1 MHLSALFIRRPV
13 ATTLLSLALLLAGSV
28 AYSVLPV
35 ASLPDVDFP
44 VIGASAGLPG
54 ASPETMASAVATPL
68 ERQFG
73 RIAGVNQ
80 MTSSS
85 SLGSASVTLQFD
97 IDRNIDAAARDVQ
110 AAINAA
116 RSQLPSYLPQNPS
129 YRKANPA
136 EAPILILT
144 LTSDV
149 VPKPQIYDIA
159 DSILAQ
165 KISQIQGVGQC
176 FVGGSAQPAVRV
188 ELNPMQLG
196 NNGVGLDAVRT
207 ALANANANRPKGA
220 FQDATNRWQI
230 DDDDQIF
237 KASDYAPII
246 AGYNKTTGAPVR
258 VGDLGT
264 VTNAVSDIHTM
275 GVSGINPD
283 KGPPGKLKDAI
294 LIIVFKI
301 PGANV
306 IDAVDKVLAELPHLQ
321 AEIPPTIKIDVAVDR
336 TTTIRASVH
345 DVEISLIISVLL
357 VVLVVFLFLREVWA
371 TVIPSVAVPLSL
383 VGTFGVMYLLGYS
396 VDNLSLMALTISTG
410 FVVDDAIVVIEN
422 ITRYLEVGMS
432 PYEAAM
438 KGSREIGF
446 TVLSM
451 STSLIAVFIPILLMG
466 GIVGKLFR
474 EFAVTLSVAIA
485 VSLLVSLTTTPM
497 LCAQFLKSRDETRHG
512 RLYRMSERG
521 FQWMHDEYA
530 MGLRWVLR
538 HQWLILFVAV
548 GTAVLNVV
556 LFMVVPKGFFPQQDT
571 GRLGGR
577 TRAAQDISFTAMSEK
592 QRTLAQMVMEDPAIG
607 SVTAFVGGNGPG
619 GGSSNVGNMFIALK
633 PLNQRPSHV
642 TADAVVN
649 RLRRKLTSVPGA
661 TLFLQSQQDIQ
672 IGGRGSDAQYQYTL
686 SDENI
691 QELNTWAPQLQ
702 ARMRS
707 MPELRDVST
716 DQQDQ
721 GLAAT
726 LVIDRDTAARLGITT
741 AAIDQVL
748 YDAFGQRE
756 VSTMYTGLNQYFV
769 VMEVDPKYQLSP
781 DALNG
786 IYIKASNVV
795 GSTTATPNTGT
806 TTATPTAASGGG
818 AAAAVAAPAVP
829 AAPAANL
836 SNGGASNLGTT
847 SAPGTSTSPFSVAAP
862 VVSTTFGAAGTPSTL
877 TSVAPT
883 TSGSSSSPAG
893 SAPATITFTPPGNT
907 VVPPITLPTNA
918 PVTAQASTAIVS
930 AVGSATAAAGGGA
943 ATAAA
948 APTPSTGGAMV
959 PLSAIAHYER
969 QRTSLQVNHQGQYPA
984 VTLTFN
990 LAPNVALG
998 DAVTALQKAEAD
1010 MGMPS
1015 AVHATFQ
1022 GTAQAFQQ
1030 SLSSE
1035 PWLILAALV
1044 AVYIVLGIL
1053 YESLIHPLTIL
1064 STLPPAGVGA
1074 IMALLITGTD
1084 LSIIALIGII
1094 LLIGIVKKNAIMMI
1108 DFALQAE
1115 RDQGLPPEEAI
1126 TQACLLRFR
1135 PIMMTTLAAMF
1146 GGLPLAIGM
1155 GTGSELRQPLGITI
1169 VGGLIVSQM
1178 LTLFTTPVVY
1188 LFFDR
1193 LQWRVMKLRKI
1204 GSELEEAPG
1213 D

>member
-13 ATTLLSLALLLAGSV
+13 ATSLLSLALLLAGSV
-28 AYSVLPV
+28 AYSILPV

-44 VIGASAGLPG
+44 VIGVGAGLPG
-54 ASPETMASAVATPL
+54 GSPETMASAVATPL

-97 IDRNIDAAARDVQ
+97 MNRNIDAAARDVQ

-116 RSQLPSYLPQNPS
+116 RSQLPSYLPQNPG

-149 VPKPQIYDIA
+149 IPKPQIYDMA

-165 KISQIQGVGQC
+165 RIAQIQGVGQV

-188 ELNPMQLG
+188 ELNPMQLSS
-196 NNGVGLDAVRT
+196 NGVGLEAVRT
-207 ALANANANRPKGA
+207 ALSAANANRPKGS
-220 FQDATNRWQI
+220 FDDAQHRWQI

-237 KASDYAPII
+237 KAADYAPII
-246 AGYNKTTGAPVR
+246 VGYNKQTGAAVR

-264 VTNAVSDIHTM
+264 VTDSVSDIHTA
-275 GVSGINPD
+275 GLAGNNSPGHSGQ
-283 KGPPGKLKDAI
+283 LKDAT
-294 LIIVFKI
+294 LIVIFKI

-306 IDAVDKVLAELPHLQ
+306 IDTVDAVLKEMPRLQ
-321 AEIPPTIKIDVAVDR
+321 AEIPPTIKMNVAVDR
-336 TTTIRASVH
+336 TTTIRSSVH

-357 VVLVVFLFLREVWA
+357 VVLVVFLFLREIWA
-371 TVIPSVAVPLSL
+371 TIIPSVAVPLSL
-383 VGTFGVMYLLGYS
+383 VGTFGVMYLLGYTI
-396 VDNLSLMALTISTG
+396 DNLSLMALTISTG

-422 ITRYLEVGMS
+422 ITRYLEEGMN

-438 KGSREIGF
+438 KGSKEIGF

-466 GIVGKLFR
+466 GIIGKLFR

-497 LCAQFLKSRDETRHG
+497 LCAKFLKQRDESRYG
-512 RLYRMSERG
+512 RLYRISEDA
-521 FQWMHDEYA
+521 FQWIHHEYNSA
-530 MGLRWVLR
+530 LRWVLR
-538 HQWLILFVAV
+538 HQWITLAVAI
-548 GTAVLNVV
+548 ACAFLNIY
-556 LFMVVPKGFFPQQDT
+556 LFMIVPKGFFPQQDT

-577 TRAAQDISFTAMSEK
+577 TRAAQDISFPAMRDK
-592 QRTLAQMVMEDPAIG
+592 QRQLAQMVLEDP
-607 SVTAFVGGNGPG
+607 SVQTVTAFVGGNGPG
-619 GGSSNVGNMFIALK
+619 GGGTNVGNMFIALK
-633 PLNQRPSHV
+633 PLNERPGRV
-642 TADAVVN
+642 TADQVVN
-649 RLRRKLTSVPGA
+649 GLRRKLTGVPGA
-661 TLFLQSQQDIQ
+661 ALFLQAQQDIQ
-672 IGGRGSDAQYQYTL
+672 VGGRGSDAQYQYTL
-686 SDENI
+686 SDENLN
-691 QELNTWAPQLQ
+691 ELNTWAPRLL
-702 ARMRS
+702 ARMRT
-707 MPELRDVST
+707 MPELRDAST

-721 GLAAT
+721 GLSET
-726 LVIDRDTAARLGITT
+726 LVIDRDTAARLGISATT
-741 AAIDQVL
+741 IDQVL
-748 YDAFGQRE
+748 YDAFGQRQ

-769 VMEVDPKYQLSP
+769 VMEVDPNYQLSP
-781 DALNG
+781 DSLNN
-786 IYIKASNVV
+786 IYIKAS
-795 GSTTATPNTGT
+795 TATGAAPSVSTLGATPATT
-806 TTATPTAASGGG
+806 TTA
-818 AAAAVAAPAVP
+818 
-829 AAPAANL
+829 AAPAATTPAPL
-836 SNGGASNLGTT
+836 SAVSGAAAIFPTSGGQLVTSSTSSSTTTTT
-847 SAPGTSTSPFSVAAP
+847 STAEPVAAN
-862 VVSTTFGAAGTPSTL
+862 
-877 TSVAPT
+877 
-883 TSGSSSSPAG
+883 
-893 SAPATITFTPPGNT
+893 I
-907 VVPPITLPTNA
+907 
-918 PVTAQASTAIVS
+918 
-930 AVGSATAAAGGGA
+930 A

-948 APTPSTGGAMV
+948 AGESTTADSIAAGTLTGISSSGSSTAAFSSAGGLTSLPAAATPASTSATANGAMV
-959 PLSAIAHYER
+959 PLSAIAHWE
-969 QRTSLQVNHQGQYPA
+969 QKRTSLAVNHQGQYPA

-998 DAVTALQKAEAD
+998 DAVTALQKAQAD
-1010 MGMPS
+1010 MGMPT
-1015 AVHATFQ
+1015 AIHATFQ
-1022 GTAQAFQQ
+1022 GTAQAFQD
-1030 SLSSE
+1030 SLKNE
-1035 PWLILAALV
+1035 PYLILAALV

-1074 IMALLITGTD
+1074 ILALLITGTD
-1084 LSIIALIGII
+1084 LSIMALIGIL

-1115 RDQGLPPEEAI
+1115 RDHGLPPVEAI
-1126 TQACLLRFR
+1126 YQACLLRFR

-1155 GTGSELRQPLGITI
+1155 GVGSELRKPLGITI
-1169 VGGLIVSQM
+1169 VGGLLVSQL

-1193 LQWRVMKLRKI
+1193 LQWRVMKLHRI
-1204 GSELEEAPG
+1204 GSELEEASG
-1213 D
+1213 G

>member
-1 MHLSALFIRRPV
+1 MHLSAPFIRRPV

-28 AYSVLPV
+28 AYSILPV

-44 VIGASAGLPG
+44 VIGVSAGLPG
-54 ASPETMASAVATPL
+54 GSPETMASAVATPL

-97 IDRNIDAAARDVQ
+97 MNRNIDAAARDVQ

-149 VPKPQIYDIA
+149 IPKPQIYDIA

-165 KISQIQGVGQC
+165 KISQIQGVGQT

-188 ELNPMQLG
+188 ELNPMQLA
-196 NNGVGLDAVRT
+196 NNGVGLEAVRT
-207 ALANANANRPKGA
+207 ALANANANRPKGS
-220 FQDATNRWQI
+220 FDDVQHRWQI
-230 DDDDQIF
+230 DDNDQIF
-237 KASDYAPII
+237 KARDYAPII
-246 AGYNKTTGAPVR
+246 VGYNQQTGAAVR
-258 VGDLGT
+258 VADLGT
-264 VTNAVSDIHTM
+264 VTDSVSDIHTA
-275 GVSGINPD
+275 GLAGINSP
-283 KGPPGKLKDAI
+283 GHTGKLQDAI
-294 LIIVFKI
+294 LIVIFKI

-306 IDAVDKVLAELPHLQ
+306 IDTVDAVLKEMPRLQ
-321 AEIPPTIKIDVAVDR
+321 AEIPPTIKMNVAVDR
-336 TTTIRASVH
+336 TTTIRSSVH
-345 DVEISLIISVLL
+345 DVEITLIISVLL
-357 VVLVVFLFLREVWA
+357 VVLVVFLFLREIWA
-371 TVIPSVAVPLSL
+371 TIIPSVAVPLSL
-383 VGTFGVMYLLGYS
+383 VGTFGVMYLLGYTI
-396 VDNLSLMALTISTG
+396 DNLSLMALTISTG

-422 ITRYLEVGMS
+422 ITRYLEEGMN

-466 GIVGKLFR
+466 GIIGKLFR

-497 LCAQFLKSRDETRHG
+497 LCARFLKQRDESRHG
-512 RLYRMSERG
+512 YLYRISENA
-521 FQWMHDEYA
+521 FQWIHHEYNA
-530 MGLRWVLR
+530 ALRWVLR
-538 HQWLILFVAV
+538 HQLLTLGVAI
-548 GTAVLNVV
+548 GCAFLNIY
-556 LFMVVPKGFFPQQDT
+556 LFMIVPKGFFPQQDT

-577 TRAAQDISFTAMSEK
+577 TRAAQDISFPAMRDK
-592 QRTLAQMVMEDPAIG
+592 QRQLAQMVLEDP
-607 SVTAFVGGNGPG
+607 SVQTVTAFVGGNGPG
-619 GGSSNVGNMFIALK
+619 GGGTNVGNMFIALK
-633 PLNQRPSHV
+633 PLNQRPGRV
-642 TADAVVN
+642 TADQVVN
-649 RLRRKLTSVPGA
+649 GLRRKLTSVPGA
-661 TLFLQSQQDIQ
+661 ALFLQAQQDIQ
-672 IGGRGSDAQYQYTL
+672 VGGRGSDAQYQYTL
-686 SDENI
+686 SDENLN
-691 QELNTWAPQLQ
+691 ELNTWAPRLL
-702 ARMRS
+702 ARMRT
-707 MPELRDVST
+707 MPELRDAST

-721 GLAAT
+721 GLSAT
-726 LVIDRDTAARLGITT
+726 LVIDRDTAARLGISAST
-741 AAIDQVL
+741 IDQVL
-748 YDAFGQRE
+748 YDAFGQRQ

-769 VMEVDPKYQLSP
+769 VMEVDPQYQLSP
-781 DALNG
+781 DSLNN
-786 IYIKASNVV
+786 IYIKASTTTGAAPSV
-795 GSTTATPNTGT
+795 STLGT
-806 TTATPTAASGGG
+806 TTP
-818 AAAAVAAPAVP
+818 
-829 AAPAANL
+829 
-836 SNGGASNLGTT
+836 
-847 SAPGTSTSPFSVAAP
+847 
-862 VVSTTFGAAGTPSTL
+862 
-877 TSVAPT
+877 
-883 TSGSSSSPAG
+883 
-893 SAPATITFTPPGNT
+893 
-907 VVPPITLPTNA
+907 
-918 PVTAQASTAIVS
+918 
-930 AVGSATAAAGGGA
+930 SATAAAASAATTPAPLSAVSGAAAVFATSGGQLVTSSTTSSTTSSSATSTTAASNTADVAGNIA

-948 APTPSTGGAMV
+948 TGESTNAASIASGTLTGLTSSGSSTAAFSSVGGLTSLPSAAAPAGATAATSGAMV
-959 PLSAIAHYER
+959 PLSAIAHWE
-969 QRTSLQVNHQGQYPA
+969 QKRTSLAVNHQGQYPA

-998 DAVTALQKAEAD
+998 QAVNALQRAQAD

-1015 AVHATFQ
+1015 SIHATFQ
-1022 GTAQAFQQ
+1022 GTAQAFQD
-1030 SLSSE
+1030 SLKNE
-1035 PWLILAALV
+1035 PYLILAALV

-1074 IMALLITGTD
+1074 ILALLITGTD
-1084 LSIIALIGII
+1084 LSIMALIGIL

-1115 RDQGLPPEEAI
+1115 REHGLPPVEAI
-1126 TQACLLRFR
+1126 YQACLLRFR

-1155 GTGSELRQPLGITI
+1155 GVGSELRKPLGITI
-1169 VGGLIVSQM
+1169 FGGLLVSQA

-1193 LQWRVMKLRKI
+1193 LQWRVMKLHRI

>member
-13 ATTLLSLALLLAGSV
+13 ATSLLSLALLLAGSV

-54 ASPETMASAVATPL
+54 ASPETMASSVATPL

-97 IDRNIDAAARDVQ
+97 INRNIDAAARDVQ
-110 AAINAA
+110 ASINAA

-149 VPKPQIYDIA
+149 VPKPQIYDMA

-165 KISQIQGVGQC
+165 KISQIQGVGQV
-176 FVGGSAQPAVRV
+176 FVGGSASPAVRV

-196 NNGVGLDAVRT
+196 NNGIGLEAVRT
-207 ALANANANRPKGA
+207 ALANANANRPKGG
-220 FQDATNRWQI
+220 FQDADHRWQI
-230 DDDDQIF
+230 EDNDQIF

-246 AGYNKTTGAPVR
+246 AGYNQRTGAPVR
-258 VGDLGT
+258 ISDLGE
-264 VTNAVSDIHTM
+264 VVDGIADIHTA
-275 GVSGINPD
+275 GVSGINTPH
-283 KGPPGKLKDAI
+283 GPPAQLKSAI
-294 LIIVFKI
+294 LLVIFKI

-306 IDAVDKVLAELPHLQ
+306 ISTVDAVMAEMPRLQ
-321 AEIPPTIKIDVAVDR
+321 AAIPPTIKIDVAVDR
-336 TTTIRASVH
+336 TITIRSSVR
-345 DVEISLIISVLL
+345 DVEISLMISVAL

-371 TVIPSVAVPLSL
+371 TIIPSIAVPLSL
-383 VGTFGVMYLLGYS
+383 VGTFGVMYLVGYTI
-396 VDNLSLMALTISTG
+396 DNLSLMALTIATG

-422 ITRYLEVGMS
+422 ITRYLEMGMT
-432 PYEAAM
+432 PFDAAM
-438 KGSREIGF
+438 KGSKEIGF

-512 RLYRMSERG
+512 RFYRLSEG
-521 FQWMHDEYA
+521 AFQWLHNEYA
-530 MGLRWVLR
+530 SGLRWVLR
-538 HQWLILFVAV
+538 HQWLILGVAI
-548 GTAVLNVV
+548 GTAALNIY
-556 LFMVVPKGFFPQQDT
+556 LYIIVPKGFFPQQDT
-571 GRLGGR
+571 GRISGS
-577 TRAAQDISFTAMSEK
+577 TRAAQDISFEAMRVK
-592 QRTLAQMVMEDPAIG
+592 QRQLAQMVLDDPAIY
-607 SVTAFVGGNGPG
+607 SVTAFAG
-619 GGSSNVGNMFIALK
+619 GGRNSNNVGFMFIALK
-633 PLNQRPSHV
+633 PLSERPGRVS
-642 TADAVVN
+642 ADQVVN
-649 RLRRKLTSVPGA
+649 RLRRQLTSVPGA
-661 TLFLQSQQDIQ
+661 TLFLQANQDIQ

-686 SDENI
+686 SDENLN
-691 QELNTWAPQLQ
+691 ELNYWAPQLQ
-702 ARMRS
+702 ARMRA

-716 DQQDQ
+716 DQQNQ
-721 GLAAT
+721 GLAANLT
-726 LVIDRDTAARLGITT
+726 IDRDTASRLGIT
-741 AAIDQVL
+741 ASALDSVL

-756 VSTMYTGLNQYFV
+756 VSTMYTSLNQYFV

-781 DALNG
+781 DSLNG

-795 GSTTATPNTGT
+795 GATTAMPATV
-806 TTATPTAASGGG
+806 TPTAAASTATTGI
-818 AAAAVAAPAVP
+818 AAAPAGATIPALPMTLTEVTVP
-829 AAPAANL
+829 
-836 SNGGASNLGTT
+836 TT
-847 SAPGTSTSPFSVAAP
+847 ATTTP
-862 VVSTTFGAAGTPSTL
+862 VPSTI
-877 TSVAPT
+877 
-883 TSGSSSSPAG
+883 
-893 SAPATITFTPPGNT
+893 SAR
-907 VVPPITLPTNA
+907 
-918 PVTAQASTAIVS
+918 ASTAIVS
-930 AVGSATAAAGGGA
+930 AVSSPTAATGGA
-943 ATAAA
+943 AAA
-948 APTPSTGGAMV
+948 APAPSTGGAMV
-959 PLSAIAHYER
+959 PLSAIAKFDQ

-998 DAVTALQKAEAD
+998 DAVTALEKAQRD

-1015 AVHATFQ
+1015 AIHPTFQ
-1022 GTAQAFQQ
+1022 GTAQAFQD
-1030 SLSSE
+1030 SLKNE
-1035 PWLILAALV
+1035 PYLILAALV

-1074 IMALLITGTD
+1074 ILALLLTGTD

-1115 RDQGLPPEEAI
+1115 RDQGLPPVEAI
-1126 TQACLLRFR
+1126 YQACLLRFR
-1135 PIMMTTLAAMF
+1135 PIMMTTMAALF
-1146 GGLPLAIGM
+1146 GGMPLAIGM
-1155 GTGSELRQPLGITI
+1155 GVGSELRKPLGITI

-1204 GSELEEAPG
+1204 GAELEEVPG

>member
-1 MHLSALFIRRPV
+1 MHLSAPFIQRPV

-44 VIGASAGLPG
+44 VIGASASLPG

-97 IDRNIDAAARDVQ
+97 IDRDINAAARDVQ
-110 AAINAA
+110 ASINAA
-116 RSQLPSYLPQNPS
+116 RSQLPAYLPQNPS

-136 EAPILILT
+136 DAPILILT

-149 VPKPQIYDIA
+149 VPKAQIYDMA

-165 KISQIQGVGQC
+165 KISQIQGIGQV
-176 FVGGSAQPAVRV
+176 FVGGSASPAVRV

-196 NNGVGLDAVRT
+196 NNGVGLEAVRT
-207 ALANANANRPKGA
+207 ALANANANRPKGS
-220 FQDATNRWQI
+220 FQDADSRWLI
-230 DDDDQIF
+230 DDNDQIF
-237 KASDYAPII
+237 KAGDYAPII
-246 AGYNKTTGAPVR
+246 AGYNQQTGAPVR
-258 VGDLGT
+258 VSDLGT
-264 VTNAVSDIHTM
+264 IANGVADLHTA
-275 GVSGINPD
+275 GVSGINPVT
-283 KGPPGKLKDAI
+283 GPSGQLKDAI
-294 LIIVFKI
+294 LLVIFKS

-306 IDAVDKVLAELPHLQ
+306 ITAVDSVLAELPRLQ
-321 AEIPPTIKIDVAVDR
+321 AAIPPTIKIEVAVDR
-336 TTTIRASVH
+336 TTTIRSSVH

-371 TVIPSVAVPLSL
+371 TIIPSIAVPLSL
-383 VGTFGVMYLLGYS
+383 VGTFGVMYLLGYT

-422 ITRYLEVGMS
+422 ITRYLEMGMT
-432 PYEAAM
+432 PFDAAM

-497 LCAQFLKSRDETRHG
+497 LCAQFLKSRDESRHG
-512 RLYRMSERG
+512 KLYRLSERA
-521 FQWMHDEYA
+521 FLWMQDEYA

-538 HQWLILFVAV
+538 HQLLMLFVV
-548 GTAVLNVV
+548 FGTVLLNIY
-556 LFMVVPKGFFPQQDT
+556 LFIIVPKGFFPQQDT
-571 GRLGGR
+571 GRLGGS
-577 TRAAQDISFTAMSEK
+577 TRASQDISFPAMRDK
-592 QRTLAQMVMEDPAIG
+592 QKQLAQMVLDDPAIQ

-619 GGSSNVGNMFIALK
+619 GGGTNVGRMFISLK
-633 PLNQRPSHV
+633 PLALRPGRVS
-642 TADAVVN
+642 ADDVVN

-686 SDENI
+686 SDENLN
-691 QELNTWAPQLQ
+691 ELNTWAPQLQ
-702 ARMRS
+702 ARMS
-707 MPELRDVST
+707 KMPELRDVST
-716 DQQDQ
+716 DQQNQ
-721 GLAAT
+721 GLAAN
-726 LVIDRDTAARLGITT
+726 LVIDRDTASRLGISATD
-741 AAIDQVL
+741 IDNIL

-769 VMEVDPKYQLSP
+769 VMEVDPQYQLSP

-786 IYIKASNVV
+786 IFIKS
-795 GSTTATPNTGT
+795 STGT
-806 TTATPTAASGGG
+806 
-818 AAAAVAAPAVP
+818 
-829 AAPAANL
+829 
-836 SNGGASNLGTT
+836 
-847 SAPGTSTSPFSVAAP
+847 
-862 VVSTTFGAAGTPSTL
+862 
-877 TSVAPT
+877 
-883 TSGSSSSPAG
+883 
-893 SAPATITFTPPGNT
+893 
-907 VVPPITLPTNA
+907 
-918 PVTAQASTAIVS
+918 
-930 AVGSATAAAGGGA
+930 
-943 ATAAA
+943 
-948 APTPSTGGAMV
+948 MV
-959 PLSAIAHYER
+959 PLSAIAKYDR
-969 QRTSLQVNHQGQYPA
+969 SRTSLAVNHQGQYPA

-990 LAPNVALG
+990 LAPNVALSE
-998 DAVTALQKAEAD
+998 AVTALEKAKISL
-1010 MGMPS
+1010 GMPS
-1015 AVHATFQ
+1015 EIHATFQ
-1022 GTAQAFQQ
+1022 GTAQAFQA
-1030 SLSSE
+1030 SLKSE

-1044 AVYIVLGIL
+1044 AVYLVLGIL

-1074 IMALLITGTD
+1074 ILALMLTGTD
-1084 LSIIALIGII
+1084 LSIIAMIGII
-1094 LLIGIVKKNAIMMI
+1094 LLIGIVKKNAILMI

-1115 RDQGLPPEEAI
+1115 RDQGLPPVEAI
-1126 TQACLLRFR
+1126 YQACLLRFR
-1135 PIMMTTLAAMF
+1135 PIMMTTMAAMF

-1155 GTGSELRQPLGITI
+1155 GVGSELRKPLGITI

-1193 LQWRVMKLRKI
+1193 LQWRFMKLHRI
-1204 GSELEEAPG
+1204 GAELEDAPA